1 MRLDLFLKK
10 CRLIKHRS
18 EAKQACENGIVRVDG
33 QPAKSGKAVK
43 IGQRIA
49 VDFTDRYLEI
59 EILGLPQGDVPKA
72 LAHQFYRVVKDQKK
86 EPLDF

>member
-33 QPAKSGKAVK
+33 QPAKSGRTVK

-59 EILGLPQGDVPKA
+59 EILGLPQENVPKTRA
-72 LAHQFYRVVKDQKK
+72 RQFYRVVKDQEK
-86 EPLDF
+86 ELVDF